1 MTIVVIAAAIAAAAV
16 VVGVVMGRRRPAG
29 APPND
34 ELVRAVDEMRG
45 KMDELAGELSG
56 ALERAELESRR
67 NRLFGELGGSIDL
80 EELMDRVLDAA
91 LEIPGIEAAMMVVE
105 RQDGAPAI
113 VTRGMSAD
121 ESARPPTSGVA
132 GSLPGTITV
141 SYRYG
146 RDRDDVDADL
156 IRGGAFIP
164 LMGREL
170 RPVGTLSLFWRAA
183 DHEPSSE
190 EIDQAEHLAASCISA
205 VENARRY
212 GEARKLAETDALT
225 GLFNQRFFQETL
237 RREVTRAH
245 RYQRKLTLI
254 VFDLDDFKSINDQI
268 GHLAGDRVLAQAAD
282 RLREA
287 VRSVDVASRIG
298 GDEFAV
304 IMPESSAEDGEQ
316 LFRRVHN
323 SMRGTA
329 LGPDEQRL
337 RLSGGIAELL
347 HGDTPAS
354 LFERADARAL
364 PREGARQGSCRHRS
378 GKRSAYPILAR
389 DARTRRL
396 TEQGDEATV
405 RWSHATGRSRE
416 TMTRC
421 FGRRRAG
428 EEHCPLGSDE
438 PGSSDR
444 DGARRDDPRRVGLAR
459 CGAFEAASQDRRS
472 AAAPDCENE
481 PARPPKDDSLG
492 TRFREERKNTSLSA
506 LEVGTHV
513 CGRRACSTSGGCS
526 RSTACRNHRCRAEHH
541 RRDAGNDSEN
551 GERQRRRSA
560 CAVGTSTAHMLA
572 VGEPTALSSANAGSW
587 TVGMSGP
594 VRHTRFNQRSGPVG
608 TVVRRIA

>member
-16 VVGVVMGRRRPAG
+16 VVGIVMGRRQPAG

-105 RQDGAPAI
+105 RQDGAPAV

-254 VFDLDDFKSINDQI
+254 VFDLDDFKSINDQV

-304 IMPESSAEDGEQ
+304 IMPESSADDGEQ

-347 HGDTPAS
+347 HGDTPSS
-354 LFERADARAL
+354 LFERADAALYRAKEL
-364 PREGARQGSCRHRS
+364 
-378 GKRSAYPILAR
+378 GKDRADIAHAS
-389 DARTRRL
+389 
-396 TEQGDEATV
+396 EV
-405 RWSHATGRSRE
+405 R
-416 TMTRC
+416 
-421 FGRRRAG
+421 
-428 EEHCPLGSDE
+428 PD
-438 PGSSDR
+438 P
-444 DGARRDDPRRVGLAR
+444 GARRED
-459 CGAFEAASQDRRS
+459 
-472 AAAPDCENE
+472 
-481 PARPPKDDSLG
+481 
-492 TRFREERKNTSLSA
+492 
-506 LEVGTHV
+506 
-513 CGRRACSTSGGCS
+513 
-526 RSTACRNHRCRAEHH
+526 
-541 RRDAGNDSEN
+541 
-551 GERQRRRSA
+551 
-560 CAVGTSTAHMLA
+560 
-572 VGEPTALSSANAGSW
+572 
-587 TVGMSGP
+587 
-594 VRHTRFNQRSGPVG
+594 
-608 TVVRRIA
+608 

>member
-1 MTIVVIAAAIAAAAV
+1 MATTIVIIAAALVAAAV
-16 VVGVVMGRRRPAG
+16 LVGFVVRRRQPAS
-29 APPND
+29 APPNE
-34 ELVRAVDEMRG
+34 ELVRAVDEMRS

-56 ALERAELESRR
+56 ALERAEQESRR
-67 NRLFGELGGSIDL
+67 NRLFGELGGTIDL

-91 LEIPGIEAAMMVVE
+91 MEIPGIEAAMMVVE

-146 RDRDDVDADL
+146 RDREGADATDL
-156 IRGGAFIP
+156 IRGGAFVP

-170 RPVGTLSLFWRAA
+170 RPVGTLSLFWRTV
-183 DHEPSSE
+183 DHEPSSD

-205 VENARRY
+205 IENARRY
-212 GEARKLAETDALT
+212 GEARKLAETDGLT
-225 GLFNQRFFQETL
+225 GLHNQRYFQETL

-254 VFDLDDFKSINDQI
+254 VFDLDDFKSINDQV

-304 IMPESSAEDGEQ
+304 IMPESTAEDGEQ

-354 LFERADARAL
+354 LFERADAALYRAKEL
-364 PREGARQGSCRHRS
+364 
-378 GKRSAYPILAR
+378 GKDRADIA
-389 DARTRRL
+389 
-396 TEQGDEATV
+396 
-405 RWSHATGRSRE
+405 H
-416 TMTRC
+416 
-421 FGRRRAG
+421 AG
-428 EEHCPLGSDE
+428 ELRSD
-438 PGSSDR
+438 GAQDR
-444 DGARRDDPRRVGLAR
+444 D
-459 CGAFEAASQDRRS
+459 S
-472 AAAPDCENE
+472 
-481 PARPPKDDSLG
+481 
-492 TRFREERKNTSLSA
+492 
-506 LEVGTHV
+506 
-513 CGRRACSTSGGCS
+513 
-526 RSTACRNHRCRAEHH
+526 
-541 RRDAGNDSEN
+541 
-551 GERQRRRSA
+551 
-560 CAVGTSTAHMLA
+560 
-572 VGEPTALSSANAGSW
+572 
-587 TVGMSGP
+587 
-594 VRHTRFNQRSGPVG
+594 
-608 TVVRRIA
+608 